1 MKGGDR
7 VAMTVTEK
15 TPHGASRFD
24 GKLDELKKVHH
35 NKCVFKRNP
44 PVEGLNFWFSNEG
57 DLAGEFVFSDDHQG
71 YDGMAHGGI
80 VAAVIDAAMTQ
91 CLMGHGIVA
100 YTTDLAVRYQKPVK
114 IDTASVLEVTIK
126 ESRRGL
132 IYALECKLKQ
142 GPEVKVCATG
152 RFYKVR

>member
-1 MKGGDR
+1 M
-7 VAMTVTEK
+7 AMTATEK
-15 TPHGASRFD
+15 APHGASRFN
-24 GKLDELKKVHH
+24 GKLDELKKIHH

-44 PVEGLNFWFSNEG
+44 PVEGLSFRFRDDGN
-57 DLAGEFVFSDDHQG
+57 LVGEFVFTDDYQG

-91 CLMGHGIVA
+91 CLMGHGVVA
-100 YTTDLAVRYQKPVK
+100 YTTDLAIRYQKPVK
-114 IDTASVLEVTIK
+114 IDTPSVLEATIK

-132 IYALECKLKQ
+132 LYALECKLKQ
-142 GPEVKVCATG
+142 GTEVKVRATG